1 MFLEINIDFEY
12 LTKTQIFLFYIQMAY
27 TCSSFPYA
35 FQWSESVDI
44 FGIPAL
50 PLAEWVAPKVL
61 YKDYFGTL
69 SSQGKTSTT
78 LYSKHMLV
86 HRVLHPTSQSR
97 EETENQRYTEIS
109 L

>member
-1 MFLEINIDFEY
+1 
-12 LTKTQIFLFYIQMAY
+12 MAY

-44 FGIPAL
+44 FCIPEL
-50 PLAEWVAPKVL
+50 PLTEWIVPKLL
-61 YKDYFGTL
+61 YKYYFGTL
-69 SSQGKTSTT
+69 SSQVKTSKT

-86 HRVLHPTSQSR
+86 YRVLHLTSQSR